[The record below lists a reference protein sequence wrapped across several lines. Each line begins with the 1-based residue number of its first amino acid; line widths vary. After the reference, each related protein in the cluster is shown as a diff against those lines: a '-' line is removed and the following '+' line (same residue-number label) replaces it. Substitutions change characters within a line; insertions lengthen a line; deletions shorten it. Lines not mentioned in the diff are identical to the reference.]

1 MNHKKSII
9 TVSMLALLLGQQLP
23 AKKAAQADARKASG
37 PVYIAPQVAAVI
49 DAGIVQRQNRSDIPL
64 NYLRTLYLPA
74 QQNQIY
80 PIFLFKIKNA
90 DLNLAAAVETPGVL
104 RANFHAFLRV
114 YRLENGVAGAIV
126 RERYIPFNPEENQ
139 ATFQPAGENF
149 YSIAGEIYPAG
160 NYLLALAISTPDFA
174 KISVV
179 YSDFILPDVA
189 LLQNRLDTTPV
200 YSVTGLQQMPAA
212 DSKIIIHKNSFIY
225 NTLVMAPSI
234 RNEFKAGESLDLF
247 YFILGAKTDAATNAF
262 DLQLTYHFKKDGKE
276 IRKLGPAAMKSIIVS
291 QPIALGYAEITKDA
305 KGVETER
312 KEIKLEPGNYV
323 LEIEMLDNVSKAAG
337 KQEYKF
343 KIIL

>member
-1 MNHKKSII
+1 MNYKKAIIAASI
-9 TVSMLALLLGQQLP
+9 LALLLCQQLP
-23 AKKAAQADARKASG
+23 AQKAGQADEKKASG

-49 DAGIVQRQNRSDIPL
+49 DAGVAQRQNRSDIPL

-104 RANFHAFLRV
+104 RAKFHAFIRV

-160 NYLLALAISTPDFA
+160 NYLLALAVCTPDFA

-189 LLQNRLDTTPV
+189 LLQNKLDTTPV
-200 YSVTGLQQMPAA
+200 YSVTGLQQMPVA
-212 DSKIIIHKNSFIY
+212 DSKIIIHKNSFVY

-234 RNEFKAGESLDLF
+234 SNEFKAGESLDLF
-247 YFILGAKTDAATNAF
+247 YFILGAKADAANTYA
-262 DLQLTYHFKKDGKE
+262 LQITYRFKKNGQD
-276 IRKLGPAAMKSIIVS
+276 IRKLGPAAAKSIIVS
-291 QPIALGYAEITKDA
+291 QPIALSYSEITKDA

-312 KEIKLEPGNYV
+312 KEIKLEPGDYI

-343 KIIL
+343 KVVL

>member
-1 MNHKKSII
+1 MNYKKAII
-9 TVSMLALLLGQQLP
+9 AVFVLALVLCQQLP
-23 AKKAAQADARKASG
+23 ARKAAQTDEKKASG

-49 DAGIVQRQNRSDIPL
+49 DAGVAQRQNRNDIPL

-90 DLNLAAAVETPGVL
+90 DLNLTAAAETPGIL
-104 RANFHAFLRV
+104 RAKFHAFIRV

-179 YSDFILPDVA
+179 YSDFLLPDVS
-189 LLQNRLDTTPV
+189 LLLNKLDTTPV
-200 YSVTGLQQMPAA
+200 YSVTGLQQLPVA
-212 DSKIIIHKNSFIY
+212 DSKIIIHKNSFVY
-225 NTLVMAPSI
+225 NTLLMAPSI
-234 RNEFKAGESLDLF
+234 SNEFKAGESLDLF
-247 YFILGAKTDAATNAF
+247 YFILGAKPDAANAF
-262 DLQLTYHFKKDGKE
+262 NLQVTYRFKKTGQE
-276 IRKLGPAAMKSIIVS
+276 IRKLGPAAVKSIIIS
-291 QPIALGYAEITKDA
+291 QPIALNYFEITKDA

-312 KEIKLEPGNYV
+312 KEIRLEPGDYT
-323 LEIEMLDNVSKAAG
+323 LEIEVLDNVSKAAG

-343 KIIL
+343 KVVL